1 MKPAFAS
8 RTKPRQADLKYWR
21 DALLD
26 VPLMRLPQPA
36 GERPVSPEWSAGR
49 IAFEFDAQTVERAK
63 ALAMSSHATLPMLLH
78 AVLNVALARQTG
90 ALDQAVGVLAST
102 RDAGTDDVI
111 GLFINAVVVRTA
123 MREAGSPREV
133 IAAVREAAL
142 GAYAHVAAPFAQV
155 VDSVRASRTANG
167 NPLFQVM
174 FNYLRPAQSDTR
186 QWHGVEIDEFNDV
199 RHRVVFDLEL
209 DIVEHPDGRVT
220 GAFSYGR
227 ELVAGEF
234 VARLCADYLAAVTRF
249 IDAPE
254 EAIVI
259 SGEPSITAQTE
270 AHHGSVDP
278 SPRAERLMHALARI
292 WANTFDGDAPDHD
305 DNLFEAGATSFDVVR
320 FVDAASAA
328 GYAITIDDVFV
339 HQTLT
344 RVAHALALRLD
355 ANIEQEARETATEV
369 RDAR

>member
-1 MKPAFAS
+1 
-8 RTKPRQADLKYWR
+8 
-21 DALLD
+21 
-26 VPLMRLPQPA
+26 
-36 GERPVSPEWSAGR
+36 
-49 IAFEFDAQTVERAK
+49 
-63 ALAMSSHATLPMLLH
+63 
-78 AVLNVALARQTG
+78 
-90 ALDQAVGVLAST
+90 
-102 RDAGTDDVI
+102 
-111 GLFINAVVVRTA
+111 
-123 MREAGSPREV
+123 
-133 IAAVREAAL
+133 
-142 GAYAHVAAPFAQV
+142 
-155 VDSVRASRTANG
+155 
-167 NPLFQVM
+167 
-174 FNYLRPAQSDTR
+174 
-186 QWHGVEIDEFNDV
+186 
-199 RHRVVFDLEL
+199 VFDLEL

-234 VARLCADYLAAVTRF
+234 VARLCADYLADVTRF

-270 AHHGSVDP
+270 AHHTSIDP

-355 ANIEQEARETATEV
+355 ASIEHEARETAMEV